1 MAAPLPTDPYL
12 VISADCHAGLPN
24 EEYREWLDPEFR
36 EPFDEAVLARA
47 RQQEMAAQGIL
58 NTEFAGEWNAE
69 NSEGLRGGWDAER
82 RDAVRR
88 SRALGHS
95 QRKYSDEELKRIGI
109 DLLDN

>member
-47 RQQEMAAQGIL
+47 RQQ
-58 NTEFAGEWNAE
+58 
-69 NSEGLRGGWDAER
+69 
-82 RDAVRR
+82 
-88 SRALGHS
+88 
-95 QRKYSDEELKRIGI
+95 
-109 DLLDN
+109 